1 MKRVPFFTAL
11 ICAALL
17 CGCSSLLDRE
27 YSVVEEHSQRYW
39 ESEAADTLRAESYQ
53 DIVNDL
59 LLLVGRHTET
69 AVIRLYEYRDDTAVS
84 DALERAASEI
94 QQETPMGAY
103 AVEYITSESQRQRS
117 FYEVTIRISYRRTLE
132 QIQAVVNATS
142 TAALPDLLEAALDSG
157 KTELAVRIGY
167 WGENDPVAVE
177 EAVAALWEER
187 GLTLEETPPWLAA
200 YYPAE
205 GKVGL
210 VEFLMDPDSP
220 EAQGEPRN
228 GVTHLVPQEK
238 PPEEETGEDGQP
250 APRDGGEQSEEQAEK
265 EAGTENGGRS
275 PQPAEILPEG
285 IDKQEIS

>member
-1 MKRVPFFTAL
+1 MKRVLFLAAL
-11 ICAALL
+11 MCAALL

-27 YSVVEEHSQRYW
+27 YSVVEEHSRRYW

-117 FYEVTIRISYRRTLE
+117 YYEVTIRISYRRTLE

-142 TAALPDLLEAALDSG
+142 TAALPDLLDAALDSG

-187 GLTLEETPPWLAA
+187 GLTLEENAPWLAA

-210 VEFLMDPDSP
+210 VEFLMDPDSL
-220 EAQGEPRN
+220 ETQGEPPN
-228 GVTHLVPQEK
+228 GVTRLVPQEK
-238 PPEEETGEDGQP
+238 PPEEETGEDGQ
-250 APRDGGEQSEEQAEK
+250 DGGEQSEAQTGK
-265 EAGTENGGRS
+265 EAEAESGRAVPS
-275 PQPAEILPEG
+275 SSEILPEG